1 MSQDSDLFNHFL
13 NQPQSSMFGILEYL
27 HDNNTNQ
34 PTNDITEPSLFSPEE
49 NEHDMDNTYN
59 NCFSN
64 FQNSQNNIYDE
75 HSEEDESRNSFPYV
89 QLRWNRHTNNINRTP
104 SHESSTLSF

>member
-64 FQNSQNNIYDE
+64 FQNSQNNISLSYIK
-75 HSEEDESRNSFPYV
+75 SLQK
-89 QLRWNRHTNNINRTP
+89 QLNITIK
-104 SHESSTLSF
+104 F